1 MAKGIGLRSTES
13 IICLPALRGRFAA
26 KAVGSGSS
34 VNHWFGSDPP
44 MAALIKA
51 FDPVLGWMA
60 RRYQAAVA
68 KELKN
73 YGLRYEDLYDPAM
86 NLVLALTSMHTVPA
100 PRPHHPWDPTPNPR
114 LWPLHRHRP
123 CVICNVYIVHC
134 RT

>member
-1 MAKGIGLRSTES
+1 
-13 IICLPALRGRFAA
+13 
-26 KAVGSGSS
+26 
-34 VNHWFGSDPP
+34 

-73 YGLRYEDLYDPAM
+73 YGLRYEDLMDPAM
-86 NLVLALTSMHTVPA
+86 DLVLACRHAYAVHPPPFPPH
-100 PRPHHPWDPTPNPR
+100 PRGLAPNPKMPP
-114 LWPLHRHRP
+114 LPLHPP
-123 CVICNVYIVHC
+123 CGMFSQHLHC